1 MQKIEVH
8 LDRVVFSHDV
18 ALRAAHRH
26 TDSFAVAVASNA
38 TEWIISLS
46 PLRENDVAHGIR
58 ELVERDALD
67 ELLRESVRNQT
78 GELQVALINAALNGA
93 KPASAEQ

>member
-1 MQKIEVH
+1 MQKIDVH
-8 LDRVVFSHDV
+8 LDRRVFSHDV

-26 TDSFAVAVASNA
+26 SDHFAVAIASNA

-46 PLRENDVAHGIR
+46 PLRDSEAPHDICK
-58 ELVERDALD
+58 LVERDALD
-67 ELLRESVRNQT
+67 EQLRESVRNQT

-93 KPASAEQ
+93 KLAPAEQ